1 MRKKSMY
8 DKSMMNYFVKSLNE
22 KGQYALS
29 LHFQKQMMLEEF
41 RRSKEMQKIKDEI
54 TNDVMSRI
62 SVNIVNTVR
71 KELDKLFLEYQM

>member
-1 MRKKSMY
+1 MY

-29 LHFQKQMMLEEF
+29 LHFQTQMMLEEF

-54 TNDVMSRI
+54 TNDVMNRI

-71 KELDKLFLEYQM
+71 EELDKLFLEYQM

>member
-1 MRKKSMY
+1 MR
-8 DKSMMNYFVKSLNE
+8 DKSLMDYAIRSLNE

-29 LHFQKQMMLEEF
+29 LHFQKQMILEEF
-41 RRSKEMQKIKDEI
+41 RRSKEMQKIKEEI
-54 TNDVMSRI
+54 TNDVMNRI

>member
-1 MRKKSMY
+1 MNEKSL
-8 DKSMMNYFVKSLNE
+8 MNYAIKSLNE

-54 TNDVMSRI
+54 TNDVMNRI
-62 SVNIVNTVR
+62 SVNIVNTIR

>member
-1 MRKKSMY
+1 MH
-8 DKSMMNYFVKSLNE
+8 DKSLMYQAIKGLNE

-29 LHFQKQMMLEEF
+29 LHFQKQMLLEEF

-54 TNDVMSRI
+54 TNDVMNRI

-71 KELDKLFLEYQM
+71 QELDKLFLEYQM

>member
-1 MRKKSMY
+1 MN

-41 RRSKEMQKIKDEI
+41 RRSKELQKIKDDI
-54 TNDVMSRI
+54 TTDVLNRV
-62 SVNIVNTVR
+62 SVNIVNTIR
-71 KELDKLFLEYQM
+71 QELDKLFLEYQI

>member
-1 MRKKSMY
+1 MR
-8 DKSMMNYFVKSLNE
+8 DKSLMDYAIKSLNE

-54 TNDVMSRI
+54 TNDVMNRI

-71 KELDKLFLEYQM
+71 KELDKIFLEYQM

>member
-1 MRKKSMY
+1 MR
-8 DKSMMNYFVKSLNE
+8 DKSLMDYAIKSLNE

-41 RRSKEMQKIKDEI
+41 RRSKEMQKIKEEI
-54 TNDVMSRI
+54 TNDVMNRI